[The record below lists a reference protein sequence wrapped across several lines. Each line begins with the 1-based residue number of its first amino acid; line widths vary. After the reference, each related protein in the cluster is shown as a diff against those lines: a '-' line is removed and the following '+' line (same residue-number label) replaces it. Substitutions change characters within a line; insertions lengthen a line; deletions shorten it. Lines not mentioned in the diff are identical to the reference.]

1 MNCHRLENDFENDY
15 ELICENFMRVE
26 LSLVIVLTI
35 YKNKIGGFVKLQQK
49 NVYIIVTGVSLDTF
63 MANLIIW
70 VFRFNNTH
78 RVFVKL

>member
-1 MNCHRLENDFENDY
+1 MNCHRLDNDFDNDY
-15 ELICENFMRVE
+15 ELIYENVMSVE

-35 YKNKIGGFVKLQQK
+35 YKNKIRKFVKLQQK
-49 NVYIIVTGVSLDTF
+49 NVYIIVTGENPNTF
-63 MANLIIW
+63 TANLIIW